1 MILEVNRF
9 VDPLVKLLGEN
20 FIWLSEIS
28 FGSIIVRLLLIILFS
43 GIIGIERASKRHE
56 AGLRTYILVCVGA
69 AVAMLT
75 NQFIFEAFNTGDV
88 GRIAA
93 QVISGIG
100 FLGAGTI
107 LITSRNQIKGLTT
120 AAGLWACACLGI
132 SIGIGFYTLTIL
144 GFILTICVL
153 IFLPPLEKSLTKFS
167 KNYRLHIELE
177 ARTDLKKLVTFIRKK
192 NLSIHSIERNAAY
205 ANSGLSVY
213 SINLRKENS
222 KEKISKK
229 EFIEELKALEYVNYV
244 EEIN

>member
-1 MILEVNRF
+1 MILDINRF
-9 VDPLVKLLGEN
+9 VDPLVKLLGED
-20 FIWLSEIS
+20 FLWLSELTI
-28 FGSIIVRLLLIILFS
+28 GSVLIRLLLIVLFS
-43 GIIGIERASKRHE
+43 GMIGIERASKRHE
-56 AGLRTYILVCVGA
+56 AGLRTYILVCIGA

-132 SIGIGFYTLTIL
+132 SIGIGFYTLSII
-144 GFILTICVL
+144 GFILILFVL
-153 IFLPPLEKSLTKFS
+153 IFLPPLEKYLTKFS
-167 KNYRLHIELE
+167 KNYKLHIELE
-177 ARTDLKKLVTFIRKK
+177 ARTDLKKLVTVIRSH
-192 NLSIHSIERNAAY
+192 NLSIYSIERNAAY

-213 SINLRKENS
+213 SITLRKNNT
-222 KEKISKK
+222 KNKITKR
-229 EFIEELKALEYVNYV
+229 EFFEILDSLEYVNYV

>member
-1 MILEVNRF
+1 MILDINRF
-9 VDPLVKLLGEN
+9 VDPLVKLLGED
-20 FIWLSEIS
+20 FLWLSELTI
-28 FGSIIVRLLLIILFS
+28 GSVLIRLLLIVLFS
-43 GIIGIERASKRHE
+43 GMIGIERASKRHE
-56 AGLRTYILVCVGA
+56 AGLRTYILVCIGA

-132 SIGIGFYTLTIL
+132 SIGIGFYTLSII
-144 GFILTICVL
+144 GFILILFVL
-153 IFLPPLEKSLTKFS
+153 IFLPPLEKYLTKFS
-167 KNYRLHIELE
+167 KNYKLHIELE
-177 ARTDLKKLVTFIRKK
+177 ARTDLKKLVTVIRSH
-192 NLSIHSIERNAAY
+192 NLSIYSIERNAAY

-213 SINLRKENS
+213 SITLKKNNTKN
-222 KEKISKK
+222 KITKR
-229 EFIEELKALEYVNYV
+229 EFFEILDSLEYVNYV

>member
-1 MILEVNRF
+1 MILDINRF
-9 VDPLVKLLGEN
+9 VDPLVKLLGED
-20 FIWLSEIS
+20 FLWLSELTI
-28 FGSIIVRLLLIILFS
+28 GSVLIRLLLIVLFS
-43 GIIGIERASKRHE
+43 GMIGIERASKRHE
-56 AGLRTYILVCVGA
+56 AGLRTYILVCIGA

-132 SIGIGFYTLTIL
+132 SIGIGFYTLSII
-144 GFILTICVL
+144 GFILILFVL
-153 IFLPPLEKSLTKFS
+153 IFLPPLEKYLTKFS
-167 KNYRLHIELE
+167 KNYKLHIELE
-177 ARTDLKKLVTFIRKK
+177 ARTDLKKLVTVIRSH
-192 NLSIHSIERNAAY
+192 NLSIYSIERNAAY

-213 SINLRKENS
+213 SITLRKNNAKS
-222 KEKISKK
+222 KITKR
-229 EFIEELKALEYVNYV
+229 EFFEILDSLEYVNYV